1 MRRRAF
7 FTLLGAAAAWPLA
20 AGAQQAD
27 RMRRLLTIP
36 IVFVTVLAKRRA
48 ETYDCVETC

>member
-7 FTLLGAAAAWPLA
+7 FTLLGAAASLLA

-48 ETYDCVETC
+48 ETYDCVETG